1 MSHGFLE
8 SEHKRR
14 INPATSDTMNG
25 DSNSSPVS
33 FKSLPFN
40 SSNIVPNTSHIT
52 QNSSLASSGTLSSA
66 TSTVMHDVQLKCKLP
81 FCRII
86 IQSHPNRQIPPSESN
101 LKCVE
106 DYIRLRASQIE
117 GFHAKSFN
125 ISKFNED
132 YKNHQCFVKFAT
144 TVEAKQASEIFNNIR
159 IHDCQLRCKYSEPVK
174 DKNEINPATVRS
186 YNTIQNIFMINVSA
200 FKLPLRNART
210 VQ

>member
-1 MSHGFLE
+1 MNL
-8 SEHKRR
+8 
-14 INPATSDTMNG
+14 ATSDTMNG
-25 DSNSSPVS
+25 YSNSSPVS
-33 FKSLPFN
+33 LKSLPFN
-40 SSNIVPNTSHIT
+40 NSNIVPNTSHIT
-52 QNSSLASSGTLSSA
+52 QNSSLASSSTLSSA

-106 DYIRLRASQIE
+106 DYIRVKASQIE

-159 IHDCQLRCKYSEPVK
+159 IHDCQLKCKYREPVEV
-174 DKNEINPATVRS
+174 KNDINPVKVRS
-186 YNTIQNIFMINVSA
+186 FNKISIY
-200 FKLPLRNART
+200 FKNKCPSF
-210 VQ
+210 